1 MFQHSTK
8 EGKRETPDQ
17 NLIEKFRRAPLS
29 SKTPFHEMRAFSW
42 KGEAKGAFS
51 SKGGGTRLR
60 RSFLP
65 FPQRLRIRRYAAKMT
80 IFPFAAQIYSA
91 ILHTKQRQRWCTDP
105 ASLIMNGRHP
115 EWPPRR
121 AALPISSLDSGQR
134 SVAARRSGAA
144 PGLSAAALLSL
155 TQQFT
160 VYIGRILD
168 IPHQSTG
175 GVFWR
180 LHCASYA

>member
-1 MFQHSTK
+1 MGGSLRCMDEQINQMD
-8 EGKRETPDQ
+8 TPC
-17 NLIEKFRRAPLS
+17 
-29 SKTPFHEMRAFSW
+29 
-42 KGEAKGAFS
+42 
-51 SKGGGTRLR
+51 
-60 RSFLP
+60 FLVHH
-65 FPQRLRIRRYAAKMT
+65 YARGSVTTMKWGPSHKIARP
-80 IFPFAAQIYSA
+80 IVFPFAAQIYSA

-144 PGLSAAALLSL
+144 PGMSAAALLSL

-175 GVFWR
+175 
-180 LHCASYA
+180 